1 MYIYFNLLNAVLT
14 CDEFPHLVS
23 VEDMMKHN
31 FVYDKWEKTDYPDGT
46 FTLSYKYTKCQCGNN
61 KYEFYN
67 LPDFHEYDCY
77 SCGIT
82 KKEARYEG
90 TSMYL
95 SNSGSQDIVWT
106 NPKIIDNKLK
116 EVQGYKNV
124 YEWYPKR
131 YNHTTF
137 ALHIEDG
144 RLSDANI
151 SNNIN
156 NILNYCSILFVDNI

>member
-14 CDEFPHLVS
+14 CEEYPQLVY
-23 VEDMMKHN
+23 VENIIKSN
-31 FVYDKWEKTDYPDGT
+31 CVCDKWEKTDYPDGT
-46 FTLSYKYTKCQCGNN
+46 FTLSYKYTKCQCSNN
-61 KYEFYN
+61 NYKFYD

-82 KKEARYEG
+82 KKEASYEG

-95 SNSGSQDIVWT
+95 SNSGSQDIVWAH
-106 NPKIIDNKLK
+106 PKMRCNKLK

-124 YEWYPKR
+124 YEWYPKQ
-131 YNHTTF
+131 YNNTTF

-151 SNNIN
+151 SNNID
-156 NILNYCSILFVDNI
+156 NILKKCSILFVDNI